1 MEMNNESIMVCVN
14 YGPHGQRLIQRG
26 SQLAGLLHAPLTV
39 LTVDSSTENEY
50 NQEKQRY
57 LSGWQNQVE
66 EAGGQFIIRKSNGKK
81 AAEVI
86 AETARERNITQIVMG
101 QSIQTIWQEITQG
114 NFINDLMKLLG
125 PIDLHMV
132 AVQRY
137 PELLEQSHEQG
148 FTAYLVKQGDRY
160 VLTEEP
166 TGEEAMK
173 GVFFR
178 ELNTDFN
185 SGLFKIVQNGE
196 TQYLKIVQS
205 EWIKPR

>member
-1 MEMNNESIMVCVN
+1 MVCVN

-160 VLTEEP
+160 VLTEE
-166 TGEEAMK
+166 TSEEEAMK

-196 TQYLKIVQS
+196 AQYLKIVQS

>member
-1 MEMNNESIMVCVN
+1 M
-14 YGPHGQRLIQRG
+14 IQRG
-26 SQLAGLLHAPLTV
+26 SQLAGLLQAPLTV

-50 NQEKQRY
+50 NQEKQHY

-148 FTAYLVKQGDRY
+148 FTAYLIKQGDRY

-166 TGEEAMK
+166 IGEEAMK

-196 TQYLKIVQS
+196 AQYLKIVQS